1 MAQRDDDIK
10 GDPQPIDPTSG
21 RRRRSCAGLDRGRRW
36 DGGLSWRRPASV
48 VASAGLVAAT
58 AVWAGTP
65 IVATTVAVQP
75 LIHEVP
81 LAVALHNPP
90 TTSQCLNIL
99 FGFHCYQ
106 PFQLVKAYDLAP
118 LFQAGIDGTGETIL
132 IVDSFGS
139 PTIQNDLHAFDQA
152 FGIPDPPSF
161 QVRQDAG
168 TVPPFDPNDS
178 VMTGWAAETTLDVE
192 WSHVFAP
199 GANIVLEET
208 PVAETEGVTGFPEIV
223 QAENFAIDHGI
234 GDVISQSF
242 GATEQTFRT
251 AQDLLGLRSSFENA
265 RSHNVT
271 VLAGSGDQ
279 GATNFQLNL
288 SDLYTMPVNSWPSSD
303 PLVTSIGGTMLTLDD
318 AGNRLAP
325 DVVWNDL
332 NTVGGGAGGG
342 GVSAVFGRPGFQARV
357 KGVTGS
363 SRGTPDISMSAAVD
377 GAVVFYHTYLPSDS
391 QSARGPWHLVAGTS
405 EATPE
410 FAGIVALAD
419 QMAGHRLGNINN
431 ALYHLQ
437 YGNGLVDV
445 TQGNNTFGPFTNSDN
460 NTYTVTGFSAAPGY
474 DLASGLGTVDAAL
487 FVPALAGFDGASGG

>member
-1 MAQRDDDIK
+1 M
-10 GDPQPIDPTSG
+10 
-21 RRRRSCAGLDRGRRW
+21 
-36 DGGLSWRRPASV
+36 
-48 VASAGLVAAT
+48 
-58 AVWAGTP
+58 
-65 IVATTVAVQP
+65 VATPVAVQP

-81 LAVALHNPP
+81 LPVALHSPP
-90 TTSQCLNIL
+90 TTSQCLTN
-99 FGFHCYQ
+99 FGIHCYQ

-139 PTIQNDLHAFDQA
+139 PTIQHDLHVFDQK

-161 QVRQDAG
+161 QIRQDGG
-168 TVPPFDPNDS
+168 TVPPFDPNNSD
-178 VMTGWAAETTLDVE
+178 MTGWAAETTLDVE

-199 GANIVLEET
+199 GASIVLEET
-208 PVAETEGVTGFPEIV
+208 PVSETEGVQGFPEIV
-223 QAENFAIDHGI
+223 QAENYAIDHGM

-242 GATEQTFRT
+242 GATEETFPNPQ
-251 AQDLLGLRSSFENA
+251 ALLNLRSSFENA
-265 RSHNVT
+265 RSHQVT
-271 VLAGSGDQ
+271 VLAGSGDE

-303 PLVTSIGGTMLTLDD
+303 PLVTSVGGTMLTLDD

-342 GVSAVFGRPGFQARV
+342 GVSAVFARPGFQARV

-377 GAVVFYHTYLPSDS
+377 GAVVYYHTFAAGD
-391 QSARGPWHLVAGTS
+391 AGGVNGWHLVAGTS

-419 QMAGHRLGNINN
+419 QKAGHRLGDINN

-445 TQGNNTFGPFTNSDN
+445 TQGNNTFGPFTNSDG
-460 NTYTVTGFSAAPGY
+460 NTYAVQGFSAAPGY

-487 FVPALAGFDGASGG
+487 FVPALAGFDGGSGG